1 MVIGMGGAESKGY
14 LKFKELCCTAYNIL
28 RKNAHLI
35 LNLFCL
41 MVDANIENIISSN
54 GDHFKNI
61 MKVQEKFK
69 LELSDEE
76 AIIYMQSILN
86 ESEKALFPQITE
98 TFHRCLNYFTKPFRG
113 SILES
118 LIKSIFILLDLM
130 KLFPLWMKDLW
141 IVEFRHPF

>member
-1 MVIGMGGAESKGY
+1 
-14 LKFKELCCTAYNIL
+14 
-28 RKNAHLI
+28 
-35 LNLFCL
+35 
-41 MVDANIENIISSN
+41 VDANIENIISSN

-98 TFHRCLNYFTKPFRG
+98 TFHRCLKFFDSYFQGPNIGELNKM
-113 SILES
+113 
-118 LIKSIFILLDLM
+118 FILLDPWKWFL
-130 KLFPLWMKDLW
+130 LWKGWW
-141 IVEFRHPF
+141 IVEFHPPF